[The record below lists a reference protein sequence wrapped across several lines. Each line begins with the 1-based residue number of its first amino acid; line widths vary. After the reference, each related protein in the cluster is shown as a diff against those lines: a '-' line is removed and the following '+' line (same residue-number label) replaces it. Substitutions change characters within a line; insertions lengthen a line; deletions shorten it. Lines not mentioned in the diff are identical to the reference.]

1 MVKLKTA
8 VVGVG
13 YLGTFHAE
21 KLARLPES
29 KLVAVADSHFATAHR
44 VARRLGVEAVSD
56 YRQLLGKVDAV
67 SIAVPTEYHF
77 AVASEF
83 LKSRVHVLLEKPIAA
98 TLEEAQALIDLA
110 AQQQRILQI
119 GHLER
124 FNPAVLALENMIEQ
138 PLFIESHRL
147 APFKPRGIDVSVV
160 LDLMI
165 HDIDLILNLVNSPIR
180 RIDASGVPVL
190 SSAIDIVNARLQF
203 ANHCVANV
211 TASRISLKSERKM
224 RLFQHDAY
232 LTIDFQNNRLG
243 IHRKGATEIYPGIQG
258 ITSEERGFPKEDV
271 LATEIAAFLSAIRHG
286 RSPLVSGEDG
296 KRALAMAIEISRQLG
311 QYPPPVPFRRLPHRV
326 NLDR

>member
-1 MVKLKTA
+1 MEKLKTA

-21 KLARLPES
+21 KLACLPES
-29 KLVAVADSHFATAHR
+29 HLVAVADSHITA
-44 VARRLGVEAVSD
+44 AQRLAQRLEVEAVTD

-67 SIAVPTEYHF
+67 SIAVPTQYHF
-77 AVASEF
+77 VVASAF
-83 LKSRVHVLLEKPIAA
+83 LKNRVHVLLEKPIAT
-98 TLEEAQALIDLA
+98 TLEEAQGLVDLA
-110 AQQQRILQI
+110 AQQGRILQI

-124 FNPAVLALENMIEQ
+124 FNPAVLALEKVIQQ

-147 APFKPRGIDVSVV
+147 APFKPRGTDVSVV

-165 HDIDLILNLVNSPIR
+165 HDIDLILNLVNAPIR

-203 ANHCVANV
+203 ANRCVANV
-211 TASRISLKSERKM
+211 TASRVSLKSERKM
-224 RLFQHDAY
+224 RVFQHDAY

-243 IHRKGATEIYPGIQG
+243 IHRKDAAEIYPGIQG
-258 ITSEERGFPKEDV
+258 ITSEEQDFPKGDV

-286 RSPLVSGEDG
+286 RRPLVNGEDG
-296 KRALAMAIEISRQLG
+296 TRALATAIEINRQLA
-311 QYPPPVPFRRLPHRV
+311 R
-326 NLDR
+326 